1 MGSLVSVGGILA
13 NLIAYR
19 LMMGSLIKR
28 LFHFRPKFASESKKK
43 KQKPGPKKR
52 SDSIVNSASKLEK
65 IYKAKLIFDGI
76 KEDPLIAKER
86 ATIHSLIENNKAK
99 FKYKTKSILATFF
112 CMRIMFPR
120 PCLRKHKHL
129 RGDLYYR
136 IGIEHLNKELD
147 IANMLTKI
155 RTLNFFMKMVLD
167 TDQRKL
173 LKYRSSKLLDSG
185 EE

>member
-1 MGSLVSVGGILA
+1 MTIFCFR
-13 NLIAYR
+13 IA
-19 LMMGSLIKR
+19 
-28 LFHFRPKFASESKKK
+28 
-43 KQKPGPKKR
+43 
-52 SDSIVNSASKLEK
+52 
-65 IYKAKLIFDGI
+65 
-76 KEDPLIAKER
+76 
-86 ATIHSLIENNKAK
+86 
-99 FKYKTKSILATFF
+99 
-112 CMRIMFPR
+112 FPR

-185 EE
+185 EEYAKSIFKVRKSVKR